1 MKTSFPQDIKITLV
15 DYDSGNLH
23 SVAQA
28 LGFAQIKPIVSGK
41 PGDILSADA
50 VILPGVGS
58 GNSAMQAL
66 RRKQLIEPI
75 REFIASGRPFMGICL
90 GLQLLMDFTSEGETE
105 CLGVVSGTVD
115 RLPSGVKVPHMGWNQ
130 VKIRQEHKLTQG
142 INQNSYFYF
151 AHSYYV
157 IPANENLVLG
167 TTSYGVDF
175 CSILAKD
182 NILATQFHPEKS
194 GSIGLKLYSNFVENV
209 RLGRLNT

>member
-1 MKTSFPQDIKITLV
+1 MKTSFSRDIKITLV
-15 DYDSGNLH
+15 DYDSGNLR
-23 SVAQA
+23 SVTQA

-41 PGDILSADA
+41 PADILSADA

-75 REFIASGRPFMGICL
+75 REFITSGRPFMGICL

-105 CLGVVSGTVD
+105 CLGVVSGTAD
-115 RLPSGVKVPHMGWNQ
+115 HLPSGVKVPHMGWNQ
-130 VKIRQEHKLTQG
+130 VKITQEHKLTRG

-157 IPANENLVLG
+157 IPTNENLVLG

-182 NILATQFHPEKS
+182 NIVATQFHPEKS
-194 GSIGLKLYSNFVENV
+194 GPIGLKLYSNFVEMSV
-209 RLGRLNT
+209 